1 MAPNLNFIIRLLWNQ
16 TFFVPTRMT
25 MILSITSDNFDENIV
40 TLLKEPWVLIHL
52 RENTTFLSDDNK
64 GRQTQFQKNALQT
77 WIFFKKISL
86 KEKKR
91 IECDLFWCERPL
103 VAKRFQIIKT
113 CFTEVAIRS
122 AAIISYLL
130 KHKAKDK

>member
-1 MAPNLNFIIRLLWNQ
+1 
-16 TFFVPTRMT
+16 
-25 MILSITSDNFDENIV
+25 V

-91 IECDLFWCERPL
+91 IECDLF
-103 VAKRFQIIKT
+103 
-113 CFTEVAIRS
+113 
-122 AAIISYLL
+122 
-130 KHKAKDK
+130 